1 MRGIMQG
8 VTFGTKHSYRE
19 WGLILKT
26 RPVISPPK
34 PKTKLIE
41 IPGSD
46 KVIDLTEML
55 TGAVH
60 YEPRQIKCE
69 FIVADGRPKW
79 PAVYS
84 AVLEAV
90 HGKRLQIIMDD
101 DPNYYYE
108 GRVAVDEWQ
117 SEEVTSTIV
126 ITAEVDPYK
135 RSRFGSEAKL

>member
-1 MRGIMQG
+1 MQGVMQG
-8 VTFGTKHSYRE
+8 VTFGIKHSYRE
-19 WGLILKT
+19 WGLIMKS

-34 PKTKLIE
+34 PKTKLIQ

-46 KVIDLTEML
+46 KVIDLTESL

-60 YEPRQIKCE
+60 YEPRTVSCE
-69 FIVADGRPKW
+69 FIVADGRHKW

-84 AVLEAV
+84 AVLESV

-108 GRVAVDEWQ
+108 GRVSVDEWQ

-126 ITAEVDPYK
+126 ITAEVEPFK